1 MYQKEIRNEKRDR
14 INNILIDSG
23 MSTKEKLKS
32 LAKEGKIRLPKKKGK
47 IPHFEAIKIK
57 GKLLSEIII
66 DNRR

>member
-1 MYQKEIRNEKRDR
+1 
-14 INNILIDSG
+14 